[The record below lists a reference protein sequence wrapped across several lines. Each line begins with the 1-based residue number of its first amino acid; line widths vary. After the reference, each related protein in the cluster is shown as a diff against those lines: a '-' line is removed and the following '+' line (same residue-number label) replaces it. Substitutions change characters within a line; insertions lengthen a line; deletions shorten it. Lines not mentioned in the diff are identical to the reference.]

1 MWFWHAAYGFA
12 GTLNDINVLN
22 SSPWFGSLIDGSFHK
37 LEESV
42 VPFQIHDESFD
53 KMYVLVDG
61 IYPKYAR
68 FVQGLTSPVGIKQKK
83 YTGWQEACRKDIERA
98 FALLQGKWQ
107 CTARPMYQIELKN
120 VGNGMA
126 ACLILHS
133 MGVAD
138 RVMDDVRAVY
148 DPASSIVND
157 ESIIEYM
164 PDMMERQGHTSAEDR

>member
-22 SSPWFGSLIDGSFHK
+22 LSPWFGSLIDGSFQK

-42 VPFQIHDESFD
+42 VPFQIHNESFD
-53 KMYVLVDG
+53 KMYILIDG
-61 IYPKYAR
+61 IYPKYAQ

-83 YTGWQEACRKDIERA
+83 YTGWQEACCKDIERA

-120 VGNGMA
+120 VGARMA
-126 ACLILHS
+126 ACLILHN

-148 DPASSIVND
+148 DPSSSNVK
-157 ESIIEYM
+157 
-164 PDMMERQGHTSAEDR
+164 